1 MFSVLGNREVGGRS
15 GTILEGESGA
25 NDPVGIA
32 LMIGLLELA
41 EGDGG
46 SVWNVALDFSVQMV
60 VGVAVGAAGAALLLP
75 AMRRISLPNEGL
87 YPLRVLAAAG
97 VVYGAATVAHGS
109 GFLAVFVTGLLI
121 GDARAPQEGDR
132 ALPHRPLESGRDR
145 GLRPLGLTNIDLTN
159 LLDDGQWL
167 DGLVLAVLL
176 AVVVRPSPRGRA
188 ADGRAAPAGGERLFI
203 MWGGPQGAVPIL
215 LAAFAVLD
223 GVEGSEQIYNI
234 VFVVVAFSV
243 IVQVEPGLRR
253 RPPRHSHA

>member
-41 EGDGG
+41 EGDGE
-46 SVWNVALDFSVQMV
+46 VRLERRLDFSVQMV

-87 YPLRVLAAAG
+87 YPLRVLAAASACT
-97 VVYGAATVAHGS
+97 GAAAVAHGS

-121 GDARAPQEGDR
+121 GDARPHKREIER
-132 ALPHRPLESGRDR
+132 FHTALSSLAEIVVFVA
-145 GLRPLGLTNIDLTN
+145 LGLTIDLTN

-176 AVVVRPSPRGRA
+176 AVVVRPVAAAVLLTAVRLRRGGTPVHHVGRA
-188 ADGRAAPAGGERLFI
+188 R
-203 MWGGPQGAVPIL
+203 GAVPIL

-223 GVEGSEQIYNI
+223 GVEGSGR
-234 VFVVVAFSV
+234 STTSSSSSW
-243 IVQVEPGLRR
+243 PSR
-253 RPPRHSHA
+253 